1 VTLVRYDNVLQ
12 FMAANM
18 RDASL
23 YDNASVALYSQL
35 MYGVYTVH
43 FSGFDSGQISAE

>member
-1 VTLVRYDNVLQ
+1 
-12 FMAANM
+12 MAANM

-35 MYGVYTVH
+35 MYGVYTVQCTTTIDMNIH
-43 FSGFDSGQISAE
+43 VYDYY